1 MKAALEGIRVIDLTH
16 VLAGPTATMIL
27 ADLGAEVIHIEP
39 PQGDDAREF
48 GPFINET
55 GKNNSGYFIGLN
67 RSKKS
72 MVLNLKNR
80 KATGILQELCKVS
93 DIIIENY
100 RPGTM
105 KDLGF
110 SWRKSR
116 GSIQTDLRFYL
127 RLWTPDP
134 A

>member
-48 GPFINET
+48 GPFIKEM

-67 RSKKS
+67 RSKK
-72 MVLNLKNR
+72 
-80 KATGILQELCKVS
+80 AW
-93 DIIIENY
+93 Y
-100 RPGTM
+100 
-105 KDLGF
+105 
-110 SWRKSR
+110 
-116 GSIQTDLRFYL
+116 
-127 RLWTPDP
+127 
-134 A
+134 